1 MTSDN
6 PRHLRNRAAHF
17 RHLAA
22 GMDQETQKRLTELA
36 SEYERR
42 AAALESDSAEDDERD
57 PN

>member
-6 PRHLRNRAAHF
+6 PKYLRNRAAHF

-22 GMDQETQKRLTELA
+22 GMDQETQTRLELA